1 MDGFKAYRYYLAI
14 KLHFTTDKFN
24 VFENRGNVKGTREA
38 FNARNDRYIFEKLA
52 LKRSNDKEIIQFFV
66 ANFAY
71 GKDTSIYEG
80 KEAEDN
86 YIEWMKR
93 KQSVTKVFIDDLAA
107 ILHLVETEKLK
118 HSAIFEFTENE
129 YPITLKMFI
138 GGKITIE
145 SLRILDDFTDIIEKW
160 KIHPSVKYIWDDE
173 LRRVTKLTGF
183 VKDNVVFTFKSTSS
197 TLPVAKLIVVVE
209 VLAVV
214 VVGLVKIYVLAFRSP
229 VKLF

>member
-52 LKRSNDKEIIQFFV
+52 GKMPDDREIIQFFV

-71 GKDTSIYEG
+71 GKDTAIYAG

-86 YIEWMKR
+86 YLIWTKR
-93 KQSVTKVFIDDLAA
+93 KQSVTKMFIDDLAS
-107 ILHLVETEKLK
+107 ILTYVEVNKLK
-118 HSAIFEFTENE
+118 YSSIFDFTENE
-129 YPITLKMFI
+129 YPVAFKLYL

-145 SLRILDDFTDIIEKW
+145 TLRILDDFESIADKW
-160 KIHPSVKYIWDDE
+160 GNHQSVKYIWSDE
-173 LRRVTKLTGF
+173 IRRIKKLSGF
-183 VKDNVVFTFKSTSS
+183 VKYDKIKLEQVFDKFKEE
-197 TLPVAKLIVVVE
+197 LN
-209 VLAVV
+209 
-214 VVGLVKIYVLAFRSP
+214 G
-229 VKLF
+229 